1 MEKIIIKNNKEC
13 QLQTENEEVVKKV
26 KKLLSFKASGVEY
39 TQAYKNGWNGIT
51 YLLSNK
57 GTFGLGL
64 LNHVINNL
72 PEFEF
77 EIVDNRKNTFEYV
90 PMDLSKKLESINMI
104 PREHQVRCLD
114 AAKNNNKGIL
124 RSATGSGKCNNI
136 DSVNLT
142 ELGMLSYRELS
153 EYFNISLNDGEAYP
167 IKIDVA
173 TPLNKDRDEA
183 SMIYHDGKTMS
194 KKITTRFGYSVTGT
208 LDHKIKVIDKS
219 GDFLWKR
226 MEDLSFDDYAV
237 ISYNNQMFGKEK
249 MSNDEAY
256 FLGLIIGDGS
266 IADSHK
272 NSITITNMD
281 QHIIDF
287 VMKYTKSIGLNP
299 KLSQTKSKAHNIHVH
314 SSKYRKHLLNL
325 GFKYCK
331 STGKEIPKY
340 IRMLEKEPL
349 SYLIRGIYETDGWVE
364 KTNDS
369 TCICLALSNEKIIE
383 QIQLILLNFGI
394 VSSKSVKKTKN
405 ENSHKITI
413 YSSFVDRFMEQI
425 GLDKLGHKYN
435 KVMSSVKKVKNDN
448 VDLIPNQEDKINNIY
463 KIITKEKIN
472 LTVKKHTI
480 RSWASWR
487 TPSRSNLKSM
497 IYEFE
502 NKYKETYDS
511 LKIKEILDG
520 DLIYLKI
527 EKIENVMSDNYDF
540 SIPKTHSFVSQG
552 FINHNTMIAAMIAA
566 EFNEPTIIYVIGL
579 DLLQQFHNLFSKIFD
594 EEIGWIGNGIVNP
607 KRITIASIWSLG
619 SALDFKKTLFLDDEA
634 TKELPASLQDKKK
647 ILECLK
653 AAKTHIIDE
662 CHACTC
668 DTIQSIYK
676 FIDPKRIYGL
686 SGTPYRDDGSDLL
699 VTSLL
704 GEIIE
709 DVSASELIEK
719 KILTEPIIKFVM
731 VPHQNIQVR
740 TYNEVYK
747 EYVVCNEYRNNM
759 ILSQSIKLIEKGYK
773 VLVLFKTIDHGKMLL
788 EMFRDKNVNCDLLNG
803 NDSLDKRN
811 EVKAKLE
818 AGNLD
823 CLIASTILD
832 IGFDA
837 PILSALVL
845 AGAGKSKIRA
855 LQRIGRIIRF
865 HPSKKRCA
873 VVDFMDNCRF
883 LDKHSKIRYET
894 YKQESGFK
902 ILGS

>member
-39 TQAYKNGWNGIT
+39 TQAYKNGWNGVT

-90 PMDLSKKLESINMI
+90 PMNLSKKLESINMV
-104 PREHQVRCLD
+104 PREHQLRCLD
-114 AAKNNNKGIL
+114 AARKNNKGIL
-124 RSATGSGKCNNI
+124 RSATGSGK
-136 DSVNLT
+136 
-142 ELGMLSYRELS
+142 
-153 EYFNISLNDGEAYP
+153 SL
-167 IKIDVA
+167 
-173 TPLNKDRDEA
+173 
-183 SMIYHDGKTMS
+183 
-194 KKITTRFGYSVTGT
+194 
-208 LDHKIKVIDKS
+208 
-219 GDFLWKR
+219 
-226 MEDLSFDDYAV
+226 
-237 ISYNNQMFGKEK
+237 
-249 MSNDEAY
+249 
-256 FLGLIIGDGS
+256 
-266 IADSHK
+266 
-272 NSITITNMD
+272 
-281 QHIIDF
+281 
-287 VMKYTKSIGLNP
+287 
-299 KLSQTKSKAHNIHVH
+299 
-314 SSKYRKHLLNL
+314 
-325 GFKYCK
+325 
-331 STGKEIPKY
+331 
-340 IRMLEKEPL
+340 
-349 SYLIRGIYETDGWVE
+349 
-364 KTNDS
+364 
-369 TCICLALSNEKIIE
+369 
-383 QIQLILLNFGI
+383 
-394 VSSKSVKKTKN
+394 
-405 ENSHKITI
+405 
-413 YSSFVDRFMEQI
+413 
-425 GLDKLGHKYN
+425 
-435 KVMSSVKKVKNDN
+435 
-448 VDLIPNQEDKINNIY
+448 
-463 KIITKEKIN
+463 
-472 LTVKKHTI
+472 
-480 RSWASWR
+480 
-487 TPSRSNLKSM
+487 
-497 IYEFE
+497 
-502 NKYKETYDS
+502 
-511 LKIKEILDG
+511 
-520 DLIYLKI
+520 
-527 EKIENVMSDNYDF
+527 
-540 SIPKTHSFVSQG
+540 
-552 FINHNTMIAAMIAA
+552 IAAMIAA
-566 EFNEPTIIYVIGL
+566 EFNESTIIYVIGL

-619 SALDFKKTLFLDDEA
+619 SSLDFKKTLFLDDEA

-653 AAKTHIIDE
+653 SAKTHIIDE

-747 EYVVCNEYRNNM
+747 EYIVCNEYRNNM
-759 ILSQSIKLIEKGYK
+759 ILSQSMKLIEKGYK

-788 EMFRDKNVNCDLLNG
+788 DMFRDKDVNCDLLNG